1 MPSLPPYSI
10 HEKHWNHDKNI
21 VFLNH
26 GSFGS
31 CPKAILDLQTKIK
44 QRTEQDPIRELVT
57 DFEARYIENKNA
69 LAQFVGCNANDLV
82 LMKNTTSGANTILNS
97 LSFEAGDELL
107 THSHAYGA
115 CVNVLRHYAEK
126 HKCKLVI
133 AEIPFPISS
142 EDEITT
148 AILNLVT
155 SKTKLVMLDHIT
167 SATGIIF
174 PVEKLTQ
181 ELESRGIEVL
191 IDGAHAPGM
200 IDLNINALGA
210 SYYIGNC
217 HKWICSPRGSAL
229 MHVRK
234 DKQHKILPLQISHYN
249 DLYEGTDAHWS
260 AQFAWPGTDD
270 YSSYLLIKD
279 SIQFMETI
287 FGTWKELRKNN
298 RELCLAARKL
308 FCEKLK
314 IEIPTP
320 DSMIGHLAS
329 IPVQNNPETP
339 SKFFNMTTPLKQ
351 RLMDEYKIQVPV
363 FYFEKKNPKLLLR
376 ISVQAYNSMEQFEYL
391 GESLQRAI

>member
-1 MPSLPPYSI
+1 MLTLPPYSQ

-31 CPKAILDLQTKIK
+31 CPNAILDLQTQIRT
-44 QRTEQDPIRELVT
+44 RTELDPIRELVSN
-57 DFEARYIENKNA
+57 FEVNYHENKIA
-69 LAQFVGCNANDLV
+69 LAQFVGSNPNDLV
-82 LMKNTTSGANTILNS
+82 LMKNSTSGANTILNS
-97 LSFEAGDELL
+97 LSFNEGDEIL

-115 CVNVLRHYAEK
+115 CINVLKHYAEK
-126 HKCKLVI
+126 QKCKLVI

-142 EDEITT
+142 KEEIIN
-148 AILNLVT
+148 AILNQVS
-155 SKTKLVMLDHIT
+155 SKTKFVLLDHIT

-174 PVEKLTQ
+174 PVEKLTK
-181 ELESRGIEVL
+181 ELESSGIEVL
-191 IDGAHAPGM
+191 VDGAHAPGM
-200 IDLNINALGA
+200 IDLNIEALGA
-210 SYYIGNC
+210 SYYIGNG

-234 DKQHKILPLQISHYN
+234 DKQFKIHPLQISHYN
-249 DLYEGTDAHWS
+249 DLHEGTDAHWS

-270 YSSYLLIKD
+270 YSSYLLLKD
-279 SIQFMETI
+279 SIHYMENI
-287 FGTWKELRKNN
+287 LGSWESLRKHN
-298 RELCLAARKL
+298 RTLCLEARKMI
-308 FCEKLK
+308 CEKLN

-339 SKFFNMTTPLKQ
+339 SKFFNMITPLKQ

-363 FYFEKKNPKLLLR
+363 FYFDKTNPKLLLR

>member
-1 MPSLPPYSI
+1 MTSLPPYSQ

-31 CPKAILDLQTKIK
+31 CPAEIMKKQTHIK
-44 QRTEQDPIRELVT
+44 LHTERDPIHALVSE
-57 DFEARYIENKNA
+57 FEPLYLENKNA
-69 LAQFVGCNANDLV
+69 LASFVRCNPNDLV
-82 LMKNTTSGANTILNS
+82 LMRNTTAGMNTIMNS
-97 LSFEAGDELL
+97 FVFNEGDEFV

-115 CVNVLRHYAEK
+115 CVNVLKYYAEK
-126 HKCKLVI
+126 YKCKLTI
-133 AEIPFPISS
+133 AEIPFPLSN
-142 EDEITT
+142 EEEITS
-148 AILNLVT
+148 AILKEIT
-155 SKTKLVMLDHIT
+155 PRTKLVLLDHVT

-174 PVEKLTQ
+174 PVEKLTK
-181 ELESRGIEVL
+181 ELEAKGIEVI

-200 IDLNINALGA
+200 IDLSIEALGA
-210 SYYIGNC
+210 SYYIGNG

-229 MHVRK
+229 MYVRK
-234 DKQHKILPLQISHYN
+234 DKQSKIRPLQISHFH
-249 DLYEGTDAHWS
+249 DLYKGTDAHWS
-260 AQFAWPGTDD
+260 AQFIWPGTDD

-279 SIQFMETI
+279 SIQYMGAI
-287 FGTWKELRKNN
+287 LGTWDDLREHN
-298 RELCLAARKL
+298 RTLCLEARKL
-308 FCEKLK
+308 ICDKLN

-363 FYFEKKNPKLLLR
+363 FYFDKNNPKLLLR
-376 ISVQAYNSMEQFEYL
+376 ISVQAYNSMEQYEYL
-391 GESLQRAI
+391 GESVKREV